1 MLCTQKLRPAC
12 AIVALLL
19 IAGCGSSV
27 TSSTSTPASAGAPAA
42 GASSSAS
49 PGASSSAAP
58 GALAADATS
67 AATGDI
73 PDNQV
78 FLVFTNE
85 SARYSIKYPEGWTQS
100 GSGRDVTFHSKN
112 NVVHLL
118 IGAGAGPTAASVTA
132 QLKALQSSSPTL
144 TFRPPQIVNLGS
156 FTAVKAV
163 YDTESQPNPVTG
175 KRVKLIVNRY
185 AFAAGGHVAVVDLG
199 TPVGVDNVDAYRKM
213 IESFKWL

>member
-1 MLCTQKLRPAC
+1 MLFTHKLRPAY

-19 IAGCGSSV
+19 IAGCGSSA

-42 GASSSAS
+42 GASSSAPS
-49 PGASSSAAP
+49 GASSSAAP

-78 FLVFTNE
+78 FLVFTNK
-85 SARYSIKYPEGWTQS
+85 SAGYSIKYPEGWTQS
-100 GSGRDVTFHSKN
+100 GSGHDVTFHSKN

-118 IGAGAGPTAASVTA
+118 IGSGAAPNAASVTA
-132 QLKALQSSSPTL
+132 QLQALRSSSPTL
-144 TFRPPQIVNLGS
+144 TFRPPKTVNLGS
-156 FTAVKAV
+156 FTAIKAV

-199 TPVGVDNVDAYRKM
+199 TPLGVDNVDAYRKM